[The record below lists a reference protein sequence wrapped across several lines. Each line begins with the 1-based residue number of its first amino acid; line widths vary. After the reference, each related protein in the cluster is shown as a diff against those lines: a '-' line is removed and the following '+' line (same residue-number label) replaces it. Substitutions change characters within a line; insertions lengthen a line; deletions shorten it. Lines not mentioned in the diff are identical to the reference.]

1 MDKGH
6 KKVLNG
12 AMNAILMSVST
23 VCKAIKDPKKRHEC
37 LDQLRSDLTELI
49 VEEDLAKKAA
59 ASVLKLETNMVESIQ
74 EIIIKSVPYLTLR
87 LIPKY
92 VIWEAYINP

>member
-87 LIPKY
+87 LIPK
-92 VIWEAYINP
+92 

>member
-92 VIWEAYINP
+92 VI

>member
-12 AMNAILMSVST
+12 AMDAILMSVST

-49 VEEDLAKKAA
+49 VEEDQAQKAA
-59 ASVLKLETNMVESIQ
+59 ASVLKLETNMQESIQ
-74 EIIIKSVPYLTLR
+74 EIIIYKICILSYYTIFNEITL
-87 LIPKY
+87 
-92 VIWEAYINP
+92 VWEA